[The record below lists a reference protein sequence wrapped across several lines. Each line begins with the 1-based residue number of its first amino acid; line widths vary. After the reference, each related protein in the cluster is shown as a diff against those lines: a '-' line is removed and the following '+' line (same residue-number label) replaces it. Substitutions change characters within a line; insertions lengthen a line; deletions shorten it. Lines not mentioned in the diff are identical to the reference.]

1 MTGMKHLRITIALAT
16 AIYTLAFLA
25 LAQPGAQKDVVLAST
40 TRFETRSVTQTGS
53 RRPLDRMFDAN
64 GVQLHYIVEG
74 EGEPVV
80 LIHGLYSSA
89 RINWQ
94 MPGIVSLLSKKYR
107 VIALDMPG
115 HGESDKPADEEAYGL
130 ELVED
135 VVRLLDHLRIQ
146 KAHIV
151 GYSMGGMIAVK
162 FMAMHQERVLS
173 GVIGGMGWLREGS
186 ALQKFWGRMPGREGG
201 STPSACAHSLG
212 ELALTEAEL
221 KGIRVPVVVIVGDR
235 DPVKRLYVAPLQRVR
250 KDWAVIEIGDAGHL
264 NCVIKAQF
272 KEEIAKRLNKQA
284 RR

>member
-1 MTGMKHLRITIALAT
+1 MKVLRRFALASLLAIVLAIPSLTIAN
-16 AIYTLAFLA
+16 
-25 LAQPGAQKDVVLAST
+25 QST
-40 TRFETRSVTQTGS
+40 SDHR
-53 RRPLDRMFDAN
+53 FDAK
-64 GVQLHYIVEG
+64 GVKLHYIVEG

-89 RINWQ
+89 RVNWQ
-94 MPGIVSLLSKKYR
+94 MPGVVSLLSKKYR

-115 HGESDKPADEEAYGL
+115 HGESDKPTDEEAYGL

-135 VVRLLDHLRIQ
+135 VVRLLDYLRIE

-151 GYSMGGMIAVK
+151 GYSMGGMIAVE
-162 FMAMHQERVLS
+162 FMARHQERVLS
-173 GVIGGMGWLREGS
+173 GVVGGMGWLREGS
-186 ALQKFWGRMPGREGG
+186 ALQKVWGRMQGGVGGR
-201 STPSACAHSLG
+201 TPPACARSLG

-250 KDWAVIEIGDAGHL
+250 KDWEVIEIGDAGHL
-264 NCVIKAQF
+264 NCVVKAQF
-272 KEEIAKRLNKQA
+272 KEEIAEWLNKQA